1 MSATAATLS
10 NAGFTTSPL
19 ASGELLISG
28 YLTKWDELDREQDRM
43 IRGSF
48 AAAIPAFLSTHP
60 ILCLNH
66 SVKSVIGRVLD
77 LKEDATGVKL
87 TAKVMKQPESSPLR
101 WVYDAIRG
109 RYIAGLSVGA
119 IFTRTPRG
127 DGSNDIVGVDIVE
140 CSVASQPQLASAGFE
155 VVSEGKA
162 LEWWTLDDER
172 HELEQRFVAA
182 ASRQLD
188 LAELRLDVAAMRL
201 R

>member
-1 MSATAATLS
+1 MNTTAATLS
-10 NAGFTTSPL
+10 NAGFTTTPL

-43 IRGSF
+43 VRGSF

-101 WVYDAIRG
+101 WVYDAIKG

-162 LEWWTLDDER
+162 LAWWTLDDEF
-172 HELEQRFVAA
+172 LAS
-182 ASRQLD
+182 ASRELA